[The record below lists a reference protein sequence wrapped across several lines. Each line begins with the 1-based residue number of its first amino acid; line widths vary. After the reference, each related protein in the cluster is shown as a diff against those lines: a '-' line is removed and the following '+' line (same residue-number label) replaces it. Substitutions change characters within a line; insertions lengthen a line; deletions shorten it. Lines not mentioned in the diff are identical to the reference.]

1 MRFLYFYLMRDVRS
15 RTCCE
20 LVRIRLVRRGVRTRR
35 PHRGGRLAGGRDGVA
50 VDRVESRN
58 SIAARMKAV
67 KHSSGTMPRR
77 DLVPPLPSPA
87 SSSPPVPVE
96 REYGGRGRS
105 GDRRPSSPA
114 GDLAPSGEATR
125 VPEDGPSAS
134 GRGEQGAPERAM
146 ALVPGPA
153 RDAPSMAPGAGRQEV
168 DPAAPAARQA
178 RSTQRPGTWFLRL
191 ARENP
196 RWGYRRIQGELLGLG
211 IHLATSIAT
220 TLRRAGLSPAPRRGP
235 TWAPSSSAPRS
246 PASWPATSSPSRRF
260 SSRRTTSCSS
270 SR

>member
-125 VPEDGPSAS
+125 VPTERFWPRRAGCSRASDGARSWSGPRRSFDGTGSWSPGSGPSRT
-134 GRGEQGAPERAM
+134 G
-146 ALVPGPA
+146 GPA
-153 RDAPSMAPGAGRQEV
+153 GPL
-168 DPAAPAARQA
+168 DPETRNLV
-178 RSTQRPGTWFLRL
+178 LRL